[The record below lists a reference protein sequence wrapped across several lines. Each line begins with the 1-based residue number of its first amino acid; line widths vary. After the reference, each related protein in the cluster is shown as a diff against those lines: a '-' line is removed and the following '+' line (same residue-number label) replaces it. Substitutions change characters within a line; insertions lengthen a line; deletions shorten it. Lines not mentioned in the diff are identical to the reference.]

1 MTLEWN
7 PESQP
12 YRLPNRHQ
20 PHRVQSRENFASI
33 PIQLPSPPIDSGCSL
48 EG

>member
-7 PESQP
+7 PVSQP

-20 PHRVQSRENFASI
+20 PQRVQSRENFALV
-33 PIQLPSPPIDSGCSL
+33 PIQLPSPPIDFGCSS

>member
-1 MTLEWN
+1 MSLEWN
-7 PESQP
+7 LESQT

-20 PHRVQSRENFASI
+20 PHRVQSLENFALI